1 MLTTRQMKLI
11 VNMPKAEN
19 HIHIEGSIPWDLA
32 LDLGRKNGVK
42 LPADTG
48 VRRCFDFGGRVTS

>member
-19 HIHIEGSIPWDLA
+19 HIHIEGSIPWDRA
-32 LDLGRKNGVK
+32 GRMG
-42 LPADTG
+42 
-48 VRRCFDFGGRVTS
+48 

>member
-32 LDLGRKNGVK
+32 LELGRKNG
-42 LPADTG
+42 
-48 VRRCFDFGGRVTS
+48 